1 MSDEQISLERLPID
15 CTSFSDIRNS
25 NQIYVDKT
33 ALIAEF
39 AKLKATY
46 FLARPR
52 RFGKSLLINTLADL
66 FSNGLLNFKGL
77 DIENTW
83 HDRTYKVIRIDFSN
97 YKDKTIEEIIVNL
110 TDELLIQTGFIDQIN
125 RLDAKGNYYTPDFIL
140 KYIATKIEDRSYV
153 LLIDE
158 YDAPLTHL
166 LDNKEQLDKVISIL
180 NNFYSTVKSCS
191 SKFRLIFIT
200 GVTRIAHLS
209 IFSAFNNLIELTLNN
224 KYANLLGITDD
235 ELKKYFHPY
244 VEYAAKILDMP
255 ISDVYAALKA
265 RYDGFKFSFTS
276 NNTLYN
282 PWSIINFFLN
292 PQNGFKNYWFDSGG
306 TPSILINYLKV
317 KRNID
322 IWEYKNRELTITENE
337 LYAKSEVLNIPLKLL
352 LTQAGYFTLTDCSKS
367 SAKLIFTNSEI
378 EESMLRLYLT
388 ANNITMKYETTKFV
402 DNLCEYIDAH
412 DIDNIIKVFNLITN
426 DCVSPKS
433 KFFKDEYTLRDL
445 FYANIPNSSTLFKQK
460 EREYTLGRSD
470 LELITTKTRLV
481 IEFKLT
487 RTNRSARAALK
498 EGIAQIKSRRYGET
512 AFSRQTLFKIVLVA
526 SHKEKR
532 ILPNYS
538 VIVD

>member
-1 MSDEQISLERLPID
+1 MTDEEISLERLPID

-191 SKFRLIFIT
+191 SKFRFIFIT
-200 GVTRIAHLS
+200 GVTRIAYLS

-292 PQNGFKNYWFDSGG
+292 PQDGFKNYWFDSGG

-317 KRNID
+317 KRD
-322 IWEYKNRELTITENE
+322 VDMGL
-337 LYAKSEVLNIPLKLL
+337 
-352 LTQAGYFTLTDCSKS
+352 QGY
-367 SAKLIFTNSEI
+367 
-378 EESMLRLYLT
+378 
-388 ANNITMKYETTKFV
+388 V
-402 DNLCEYIDAH
+402 
-412 DIDNIIKVFNLITN
+412 
-426 DCVSPKS
+426 
-433 KFFKDEYTLRDL
+433 
-445 FYANIPNSSTLFKQK
+445 
-460 EREYTLGRSD
+460 
-470 LELITTKTRLV
+470 
-481 IEFKLT
+481 
-487 RTNRSARAALK
+487 
-498 EGIAQIKSRRYGET
+498 
-512 AFSRQTLFKIVLVA
+512 
-526 SHKEKR
+526 
-532 ILPNYS
+532 
-538 VIVD
+538 